1 MPDWLPGNLAEVALF
16 VPLRIAFLVVVAIVT
31 RIVAHRLID
40 RTVAKAVQRQTT
52 VRFRPAQA
60 LVELA
65 RDAIRDG
72 NDAAPLS
79 GGSAT
84 WFARR
89 LEPS

>member
-1 MPDWLPGNLAEVALF
+1 MTITHAMSRLKLRAAPDRVFLRMEGGSPGPSPFLELTPAEAL
-16 VPLRIAFLVVVAIVT
+16 
-31 RIVAHRLID
+31 
-40 RTVAKAVQRQTT
+40 RT
-52 VRFRPAQA
+52 AQA

-79 GGSAT
+79 GGSAP

-89 LEPS
+89 LEPN